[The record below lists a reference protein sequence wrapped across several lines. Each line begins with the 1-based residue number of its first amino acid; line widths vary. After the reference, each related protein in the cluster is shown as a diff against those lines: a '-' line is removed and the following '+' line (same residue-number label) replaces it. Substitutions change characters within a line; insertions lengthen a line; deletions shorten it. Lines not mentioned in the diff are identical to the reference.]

1 MVDLFIDEPM
11 GKGAWPLALKPCIG
25 CIDVEQVD
33 DDTAIEVDDGGDGAV
48 VVVTDDIVG
57 GIASPVV
64 RSAPAPVRRPASL
77 RRSKAILIEESL
89 GTRPP
94 RDRRPVGAKA
104 PAAANKTLP
113 PIIFKGYIISRCV
126 PGYQKRRTPDKFA
139 VSPTFKH
146 RLWRY
151 HAADEYVE
159 ARVSIGCRAA

>member
-1 MVDLFIDEPM
+1 MVDLFIDEPT
-11 GKGAWPLALKPCIG
+11 GKGAWPLALTPCIG

-33 DDTAIEVDDGGDGAV
+33 DDTAIEADDGGDGAM

-57 GIASPVV
+57 GVASPVV
-64 RSAPAPVRRPASL
+64 RSASASVRRPASL
-77 RRSKAILIEESL
+77 RRSKAMLIEESL
-89 GTRPP
+89 ETRPP

-104 PAAANKTLP
+104 PAAAKKTLP
-113 PIIFKGYIISRCV
+113 PIIFRGYIISRCV
-126 PGYQKRRTPDKFA
+126 PGYQKRSTPDKFA

-151 HAADEYVE
+151 HAAEE